1 MQHKPGGVGAY
12 HPNELFVAT
21 LSANFGESP
30 FYEVGRI
37 TAREWRYVELSYL
50 GLQLEGES
58 TTPQALRTHLLAL
71 PLNNI

>member
-1 MQHKPGGVGAY
+1 MLDIDFR
-12 HPNELFVAT
+12 EF
-21 LSANFGESP
+21 P

-58 TTPQALRTHLLAL
+58 TPLQAVRTHLLAL